1 MSTASSPSLTKVK
14 PPMGKPVGT
23 RQVNLMLTPVQEELV
38 RQLVQR
44 LREGGVEYEIR
55 VRDFVSDAP
64 EPRYMHVDDLD
75 RRFGAI
81 ERRFDAIERALK
93 SLRTRPL
100 KEPPESES

>member
-1 MSTASSPSLTKVK
+1 MTETKLR
-14 PPMGKPVGT
+14 MGKPAST
-23 RQVNLMLTPVQEELV
+23 RQVNLMLTPAQEELV

-44 LREGGVEYEIR
+44 LREGGVEYETR

-81 ERRFDAIERALK
+81 ERRFDAVERALK
-93 SLRTRPL
+93 NLERKAS
-100 KEPPESES
+100 KEPSEGE

>member
-1 MSTASSPSLTKVK
+1 MIEAK
-14 PPMGKPVGT
+14 PRMGKPAST
-23 RQVNLMLTPVQEELV
+23 RQVNLMLTPAQEELV

-44 LREGGVEYEIR
+44 LREGGLEYETR

-81 ERRFDAIERALK
+81 EWRFDAIERALRNLK
-93 SLRTRPL
+93 SQAS
-100 KEPPESES
+100 KEQSEGE